1 MSPPLT
7 EGIVE
12 YEGEGAPKPTLRQM
26 AHDVSLFLAW
36 AGEPRMEERKRI
48 GFQVMIYLILF
59 TILLYFSTRR
69 LWLRA
74 HQESEEDE
82 N

>member
-1 MSPPLT
+1 
-7 EGIVE
+7 
-12 YEGEGAPKPTLRQM
+12 
-26 AHDVSLFLAW
+26 
-36 AGEPRMEERKRI
+36 MEERKRI